1 MHTTLMRDPLEIAGQ
16 INTVV
21 KGQSSLDNHSDHHH
35 ESLYSIHEIHQV
47 LKKKG
52 ARLTPQREY
61 ILDVFFKA
69 DRGFHLS
76 VEDIHKLL
84 NKSTNKN
91 IKAQV
96 SLATVYR
103 TVKTLYSMGILRE
116 VDLAEGHKHYELA
129 SAHDDHHHHIVCLN
143 CNKTIEFYDEEV
155 NRLAHQIAAKY
166 NVEVQDLELKI
177 YGKCL
182 DFEGSKDNSEHRR

>member
-1 MHTTLMRDPLEIAGQ
+1 MNSLSKELKSQELRLSDPENIH
-16 INTVV
+16 
-21 KGQSSLDNHSDHHH
+21 D
-35 ESLYSIHEIHQV
+35 SLYSIQEIHQV
-47 LKKKG
+47 LKHHG

-69 DRGFHLS
+69 DQGFHLS

-84 NKSTNKN
+84 NRNSNLN
-91 IKAQV
+91 V

-129 SAHDDHHHHIVCLN
+129 SNHDNHHHHIVCLN
-143 CNKTIEFYDEEV
+143 CNKTIEFFDEEV
-155 NRLAHQIAAKY
+155 NKMAQQIAKKY
-166 NVEVQDLELKI
+166 NVEIQDVELKI
-177 YGKCL
+177 FGKCL
-182 DFEGSKDNSEHRR
+182 DFEGQEDSHEHRR

>member
-1 MHTTLMRDPLEIAGQ
+1 MH
-16 INTVV
+16 
-21 KGQSSLDNHSDHHH
+21 SLHKELKPKELKFTEADKLH
-35 ESLYSIHEIHQV
+35 ESLYSIQEIHQV
-47 LKKKG
+47 LKRHG

-69 DRGFHLS
+69 DQGFHLS

-84 NKSTNKN
+84 NRSSNLN
-91 IKAQV
+91 V

-129 SAHDDHHHHIVCLN
+129 SNQDNHHHHIVCLN

-155 NRLAHQIAAKY
+155 NKLAQEIAKKY
-166 NVEVQDLELKI
+166 NVEIQDLELKI

-182 DFEGSKDNSEHRR
+182 DFEGQEDNHEHRR